1 MKHYDSLIIISADL
15 EESKQKEKFE
25 LFKKW
30 ITDAEGIITKDKFMG
45 KHDMPLTFIPARQ
58 AVYFNVQFQGVNATL
73 DNMKKKMSV
82 DEAFI
87 RDMTVTL
94 DSVEGNPLAAASEST
109 EEKVSKV

>member
-1 MKHYDSLIIISADL
+1 MKHYDSLIIISADI

-30 ITDAEGIITKDKFMG
+30 ITDSQGIVTKDKFMG
-45 KHDMPLTFIPARQ
+45 KQDMPLTFIPARQ

-73 DNMKKKMSV
+73 ENIKQKMSV

-94 DSVEGNPLAAASEST
+94 ESVEGNQPT
-109 EEKVSKV
+109 EAKVSSEEQASKG